1 MWQRL
6 LAMVIKELGQLL
18 RDPPILFILV
28 WAFTGAIFAAGN
40 AMKIEVNNY
49 PVLVYDLDRSAL
61 SRELISL
68 LHPPRFNIVAHVGSD
83 GEVIEWLDSGKA
95 AMALIIPPGF
105 QRAAGEGQARFQ
117 IIADGT
123 ISRTSL
129 VAISYVARIAERLN
143 LGLIERRWGPYERL
157 TLTLPRV
164 ESRVRVAYNPNVENA
179 WFGSL
184 IELLNLTTM
193 VSTLLTA
200 AALVRERT
208 HGTLEQLLVT
218 PLRPFELFAAKIIPT
233 VIVVLP
239 AASVGL
245 FGIVQ
250 GVFDTP
256 IRGSLPLFYSVMAI
270 YVAAASSLGLLIA
283 TYARTVAQA
292 AMMLFLILFPML
304 FLSGAITPPESMAP
318 WMRWL
323 SLLSPLRYF
332 IDFGYQVLF
341 KGNGVEY
348 VWHDIVGILVLGSL
362 MFGAAVWRF
371 RRLYE

>member
-1 MWQRL
+1 
-6 LAMVIKELGQLL
+6 
-18 RDPPILFILV
+18 
-28 WAFTGAIFAAGN
+28 
-40 AMKIEVNNY
+40 
-49 PVLVYDLDRSAL
+49 
-61 SRELISL
+61 
-68 LHPPRFNIVAHVGSD
+68 
-83 GEVIEWLDSGKA
+83 
-95 AMALIIPPGF
+95 MALIIPPGF